1 MIERLRQILIKEF
14 IHLFRDR
21 HARFSLIVPPLL
33 QMLIF
38 GYAASY
44 EVNHVSTA
52 VLDFDHSPESR
63 EFLERFSASRRFQVR
78 ELLQNEAQIP
88 SLLDHRRVA
97 LVLQIQPGFAEL
109 LRKGQTAP
117 VQVVLDGSDSNSA
130 LIAVGYINQIATRF
144 AQDYQLQLADRLRP
158 ALATFAPNIEL
169 QERPWYNANLESRW
183 FFVPGVIGTLVLVSV
198 MTLTAFA
205 VVREREI
212 GTLEQLMV
220 TPISP
225 AELIVGKTLPFLLVG
240 LANVIVVA
248 IAGTLWFQVPFR
260 GSVFVLLLGTI
271 LFLASALGVG
281 LLISTICSTQ
291 QQAFSLSFFYITPA
305 IMLSGFGYP
314 IASMP
319 TALQW
324 FTNLDALRFYLVV
337 LRGTFIKGIGL
348 EVLWPQMVAMT
359 VLGAATLTLATLCF
373 HKTLD

>member
-1 MIERLRQILIKEF
+1 MIERMRQILLKEF
-14 IHLFRDR
+14 IHLFRDP

-38 GYAASY
+38 GYAATY
-44 EVNHVSTA
+44 EVNRVSTA
-52 VLDFDHSPESR
+52 VLDFDHSQESR
-63 EFLERFSASRRFQVR
+63 EFLERITASSRFQVR
-78 ELLQNEAQIP
+78 DILQNEAQIP
-88 SLLDHRRVA
+88 SLLDHRRVV

-117 VQVVLDGSDSNSA
+117 VQAVLDGTDSNTA
-130 LIAVGYINQIATRF
+130 LIAVGYIDQIANRF
-144 AQDYQLQLADRLRP
+144 AADYQLQLADRMRP
-158 ALATFAPNIEL
+158 SLATFAPSIEL
-169 QERPWYNANLESRW
+169 QERPWYNASLESRW

-198 MTLTAFA
+198 LQLTSFA

-225 AELIVGKTLPFLLVG
+225 AELIVGKTLPFLIVG

-248 IAGTLWFQVPFR
+248 ILGSLWFEVPFR
-260 GSVFVLLLGTI
+260 GNIFVLMLGTT
-271 LFLASALGVG
+271 LFLSSALGVG
-281 LLISTICSTQ
+281 LLISTVSQTQ
-291 QQAFSLSFFYITPA
+291 QQAFAISFFYISPA

-314 IASMP
+314 ITSMP

-324 FTNLDALRFYLVV
+324 FTNLDPLRFFLIV

-348 EVLWPQMVAMT
+348 EVLWPQMVAMAI
-359 VLGAATLTLATLCF
+359 LGAATLTLATLRF

>member
-1 MIERLRQILIKEF
+1 VIERLRQILLKEF

-21 HARFSLIVPPLL
+21 QARFSLIVPPLL

-44 EVNHVSTA
+44 EVNRVSTA
-52 VLDFDHSPESR
+52 VLDFDHSQESR
-63 EFLERFSASRRFQVR
+63 EFLDRINATGRFQVR
-78 ELLQNEAQIP
+78 EVLQNEAQIP
-88 SLLDHRRVA
+88 SLLDHRRVV

-117 VQVVLDGSDSNSA
+117 IQAVLDGTDSNTA
-130 LIAVGYINQIATRF
+130 LIAVGYINQIAARF
-144 AQDYQLQLADRLRP
+144 AQDYQLQLADRMRP
-158 ALATFAPNIEL
+158 TLATFAPNIEL

-198 MTLTAFA
+198 LQLTSFA

-225 AELIVGKTLPFLLVG
+225 TELIVGKTLPFLIVG
-240 LANVIVVA
+240 LANVVFVGIL
-248 IAGTLWFQVPFR
+248 GSYWFEVPFR
-260 GSVFVLLLGTI
+260 GDIFVLLLGTT
-271 LFLASALGVG
+271 LFLSSALGVG
-281 LLISTICSTQ
+281 LLISTVSQTQ
-291 QQAFSLSFFYITPA
+291 QQAFAISFFYITPA

-314 IASMP
+314 ISSMP
-319 TALQW
+319 TALQY
-324 FTNLDALRFYLVV
+324 FTNLDPLRFFLVV
-337 LRGTFIKGIGL
+337 LRGTFIKGVGL
-348 EVLWPQMVAMT
+348 SVLWPQMIAMAI
-359 VLGAATLTLATLCF
+359 LGAATLTIATLRF

>member
-1 MIERLRQILIKEF
+1 
-14 IHLFRDR
+14 
-21 HARFSLIVPPLL
+21 
-33 QMLIF
+33 
-38 GYAASY
+38 
-44 EVNHVSTA
+44 
-52 VLDFDHSPESR
+52 VLDFDHSQESR
-63 EFLERFSASRRFQVR
+63 EFLERFSASSRFQVR
-78 ELLQNEAQIP
+78 DVLQNESQIP
-88 SLLDHRRVA
+88 SLLDHRRVV

-117 VQVVLDGSDSNSA
+117 VQAVLDGTDSNTA

-144 AQDYQLQLADRLRP
+144 AQDYQLQLANRTRP
-158 ALATFAPNIEL
+158 ALATFAPRIEL

-183 FFVPGVIGTLVLVSV
+183 FFVPGVIGSLVLVSV

-240 LANVIVVA
+240 LANVIIVA
-248 IAGTLWFQVPFR
+248 IMGTLWFQVPFR
-260 GSVFVLLLGTI
+260 GNVFVLLLGTT
-271 LFLASALGVG
+271 LFLSSALGIG

-291 QQAFSLSFFYITPA
+291 QQAFSLSFFYISPA

-314 IASMP
+314 ITSMP

-324 FTNLDALRFYLVV
+324 LTNLDPLRFYLIV

-348 EVLWPQMVAMT
+348 GVLWPQMLAMT
-359 VLGAATLTLATLCF
+359 LLGAATLTLATLRF

>member
-1 MIERLRQILIKEF
+1 VIERLRQILLKEF

-21 HARFSLIVPPLL
+21 QARFSLIVPPLL

-44 EVNHVSTA
+44 EVNRVSTA
-52 VLDFDHSPESR
+52 VLDFDHSQESH
-63 EFLERFSASRRFQVR
+63 EFLDRINATSRFQVR
-78 ELLQNEAQIP
+78 EVLQNEAQIP
-88 SLLDHRRVA
+88 SLLDHRRVV

-117 VQVVLDGSDSNSA
+117 IQAVLDGTDSNTA
-130 LIAVGYINQIATRF
+130 LIAVGYINQIAARF
-144 AQDYQLQLADRLRP
+144 AQDYQLQLADRMRP
-158 ALATFAPNIEL
+158 TLATFAPNIEL

-198 MTLTAFA
+198 LQLTSFA

-225 AELIVGKTLPFLLVG
+225 TELIVGKTLPFLIVG
-240 LANVIVVA
+240 LANVVFVGIL
-248 IAGTLWFQVPFR
+248 GSYWFEVPFR
-260 GSVFVLLLGTI
+260 GDIFVLLLGTT
-271 LFLASALGVG
+271 LFLSSALGVG
-281 LLISTICSTQ
+281 LLISTVSQTQ
-291 QQAFSLSFFYITPA
+291 QQAFAISFFYITPA

-314 IASMP
+314 ISSMP
-319 TALQW
+319 TALQY
-324 FTNLDALRFYLVV
+324 FTNLDPLRFFLVV
-337 LRGTFIKGIGL
+337 LRGTFIKGVGL
-348 EVLWPQMVAMT
+348 SVLWPQMIAMAI
-359 VLGAATLTLATLCF
+359 LGAATLTIATLRF